1 MGEAEALNEKK
12 LGNEAYKKKEFQ
24 TAISHY
30 EKAISLNA
38 TELTFHSN
46 LAAVYFEMK
55 DFEKCVASC
64 EKAVEVGR
72 ENRADFKL
80 VAKAMSRMG
89 GAYRKMGKLTEAKA
103 ILEKALTEHR
113 LPEYKQALS
122 EVEKALKQ
130 EIEKAYQDPA
140 IAEEEKNK
148 GNEMFKGGDFAGA
161 VKHYSEAI
169 KRNPTDVKIFS
180 NRAACYTKLMS
191 FDQAL
196 KDCDKCIE
204 LDATFLKA
212 YLRKGKV
219 LQGMG
224 QHSKAVDVYQKALEL
239 DANSSEA
246 LEGFRFCTQT
256 LNQSKDPE
264 DVKRRAMAD
273 PEVQQILGDPAMQM
287 ILEQMQNDPKALSEH
302 MQNPA
307 IAKKIMKLKEVG
319 IISVGY
325 R

>member
-1 MGEAEALNEKK
+1 MGKEDAMNEKQ
-12 LGNEAYKKKEFQ
+12 LGNKAYQKKDFQ

-30 EKAISLNA
+30 EKAIQLDA

-55 DFEKCVASC
+55 EYEKCVASC

-89 GAYRKMGKLTEAKA
+89 SAYRKLGKLNEAKS

-113 LPEYKQALS
+113 TPEAKQALS
-122 EVEKALKQ
+122 EVEKAIKI
-130 EIEKAYQDPA
+130 EKEKAYQDPA

-148 GNEMFKGGDFAGA
+148 GNEKFKSGDFSGA
-161 VKHYSEAI
+161 VKHYNEAI
-169 KRNPTDVKIFS
+169 KRNPADVKIYS
-180 NRAACYTKLMS
+180 NRAACFTKLMS
-191 FDQAL
+191 FDLAL

-204 LDATFLKA
+204 LDSSFLKA

-239 DANSSEA
+239 DNNSSEA
-246 LEGFRFCTQT
+246 LEGYRVCSQQV
-256 LNQSKDPE
+256 NASKNPE

-273 PEVQQILGDPAMQM
+273 PEVQQILADPAMQM

-307 IAKKIMKLKEVG
+307 IAQKIMKLKEVG

>member
-12 LGNEAYKKKEFQ
+12 LGNEAYKKKDFQ

-89 GAYRKMGKLTEAKA
+89 GAYRKMGKLAEAKA

-130 EIEKAYQDPA
+130 EIEKAYLDPA

-148 GNEMFKGGDFAGA
+148 GNEKFKGGDFAGA

-212 YLRKGKV
+212 YLRKGKC

-224 QHSKAVDVYQKALEL
+224 SHSKAVDVYQKALEL